1 MDQILQVRQVSKWYN
16 DFQAL
21 KAVEFYVP
29 EGIIF
34 GLLGPNGAG
43 KTSLIRII
51 TNITQADQG
60 EVLLQG
66 KDTRQV
72 RKGTVGYMPE
82 ERGLY
87 KKMKVYEQ
95 LIYFCNLRQIKNE
108 DAHRK
113 VMYWLEKLRIADWA
127 TKNVEE
133 LSKGMQQKIQFI
145 ATVMHEPPL
154 LILDE
159 PFSGL
164 DPVNTELIKNEIQ
177 ELRQQG
183 TSIIFS
189 THRMEQV
196 EEICDRIVLINQGE
210 KVLDDNVAELKQKW
224 KENLFD
230 IAFQNEPD
238 IASLPMDFQLHQQNN
253 KVIRIQSN
261 DRAAVSHFIAREI
274 AAGNELTLM
283 QEILPTLNQ
292 IFIRKVQERA

>member
-1 MDQILQVRQVSKWYN
+1 
-16 DFQAL
+16 
-21 KAVEFYVP
+21 
-29 EGIIF
+29 
-34 GLLGPNGAG
+34 
-43 KTSLIRII
+43 
-51 TNITQADQG
+51 
-60 EVLLQG
+60 
-66 KDTRQV
+66 
-72 RKGTVGYMPE
+72 
-82 ERGLY
+82 
-87 KKMKVYEQ
+87 
-95 LIYFCNLRQIKNE
+95 
-108 DAHRK
+108 
-113 VMYWLEKLRIADWA
+113 
-127 TKNVEE
+127 
-133 LSKGMQQKIQFI
+133 MQQKIQFI

>member
-1 MDQILQVRQVSKWYN
+1 MNNILEVRGVSKWYN

-21 KAVEFYVP
+21 KNVSFSVP
-29 EGIIF
+29 DGIIF

-51 TNITQADQG
+51 TNITQADEG
-60 EVLLQG
+60 VVLLQG
-66 KDTRQV
+66 GDTREM
-72 RKGTVGYMPE
+72 RRGTVGYMPE

-95 LIYFCNLRQIKNE
+95 LIYLCHLRKITGR
-108 DAHRK
+108 DAHDK
-113 VMYWLEKLRIADWA
+113 VMYWLEKLDIAGWA
-127 TKNVEE
+127 GKNVEE

-145 ATVMHEPPL
+145 ATVVHQPPL

-164 DPVNTELIKNEIQ
+164 DPVNTELIKNEIM
-177 ELRQQG
+177 ELRSQG

-196 EEICDRIVLINQGE
+196 EEICERIVLINKGE

-230 IAFQNEPD
+230 ISFSALPD
-238 IASLPMDFQLHQQNN
+238 QAHMPED
-253 KVIRIQSN
+253 IRIQLQQGN
-261 DRAAVSHFIAREI
+261 DMRLQSGERGSVSRFIAREI
-274 AAGNELTLM
+274 AAGNELTHM